1 MKYRQM
7 KSGDPAAFLENR
19 MEFVS
24 TIREMGD
31 SSIFRR
37 RTAEYL
43 AKHIEREDLIV
54 FLAIDEGKIAAS
66 CMACIFETVPLPSC
80 PRGRSAEPLNVYT
93 KKDFRRQGH
102 AEKLLRL
109 PLSEAKK
116 RGVEKIVLE
125 ATEDGL
131 SLYKKLGF
139 TPLEGQMAL
148 RLS

>member
-24 TIREMGD
+24 AIRKMGD

-43 AKHIEREDLIV
+43 AKHIEPEDLIV

-80 PRGRSAEPLNVYT
+80 PRGRSAELLNVYT

-102 AEKLLRL
+102 VEKLLRL

-116 RGVEKIVLE
+116 HGVEKIVLE
-125 ATEDGL
+125 ATEDGR
-131 SLYKKLGF
+131 SLYKKLGL